1 MTTIITDAD
10 GRRFERTSAGLRPL
24 DLAPDPDGP
33 PEPADVPEPGP
44 DGPPEA
50 RSSWLPVD
58 LDAVLEGDAAD
69 PPPEILLRADGQAL
83 LYRSRVH
90 MIVGEPE
97 TGKGWLVLRACAER
111 LMLGELVLYVD
122 FEDTAAGIVG
132 RLRALGVTDDRIA
145 EFFRYVRPDEPLGRV
160 DPRTIAPGAALV
172 VLDGVTE
179 ALSLF
184 GFKLE
189 SNTDQAHL
197 LALVAR
203 PFAETGAAVV
213 LVDHVPKDR
222 EHRGRGAIGAQHK
235 LAGTDVTY
243 VVRAIRPF
251 GRGLTGR
258 SKLTV
263 DKDRPGYIRAVS
275 AGAKVVG
282 EVAFESD
289 AETGR
294 MAVEVFPAEDEAG
307 GFRPTALME
316 RISRFLE
323 GATGTVSTLTI
334 RNGVH
339 GQTEAKLRA
348 LECLIAEHYVEVED
362 GPRGAKLHHSLVP
375 FRTGQVE
382 VSQ

>member
-10 GRRFERTSAGLRPL
+10 GKRFERTSTGLRPL
-24 DLAPDPDGP
+24 DREPVAHATEPIEDAADPV
-33 PEPADVPEPGP
+33 AHAT
-44 DGPPEA
+44 PEA

-83 LYRSRVH
+83 LYRGRVH

-111 LMLGELVLYVD
+111 LMLGELVIYVD

-132 RLRALGVTDDRIA
+132 RLRALGVTDDRIL
-145 EFFRYVRPDEPLGRV
+145 EFFRYVRPDEPLAKV

-323 GATGTVSTLTI
+323 GRELAVSGRAI
-334 RNGVH
+334 REGVH

-348 LECLIAEHYVEVED
+348 LECLIAEHYVEVEE
-362 GPRGAKLHHSLVP
+362 GPKRARLHRSVVP
-375 FRTGQVE
+375 FRGGPLGW
-382 VSQ
+382 SQ